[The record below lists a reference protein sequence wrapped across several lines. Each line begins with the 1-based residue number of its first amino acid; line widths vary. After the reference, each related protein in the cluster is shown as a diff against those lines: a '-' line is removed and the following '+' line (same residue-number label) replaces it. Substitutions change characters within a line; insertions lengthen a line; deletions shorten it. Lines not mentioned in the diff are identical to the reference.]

1 MIFRT
6 ITTDLDG
13 AINKIGIF
21 NKSFANLKNVISL
34 KTSNGKINNG
44 VRGLFNS
51 ISFGITEK
59 DISNIKEYNRLVGE
73 DGVSS
78 QTAWY
83 QTMMSSSKAAQ
94 SLFDNE
100 KNLIMT
106 ENGAIVSTEAL
117 TVAQNTMSLSTKAA
131 AVGMK
136 TLATAGNMLL
146 MWGISE
152 AVSWAAKG
160 IDNLIHYEEKQKE
173 IFENA
178 TKATEEHAKAIH
190 DLKSEMSDTSTKAS
204 DLASEYA
211 KLVQGVN
218 SFTNENESLSTDRY
232 EKFLDVNN
240 QLAEL
245 FPSLTRNYDENG
257 NAILGLSGDVDTV
270 TASIQRLVEQQTN
283 LAKADMRE
291 HLEDYVNGT
300 NDKEGIFDSLKGYKK
315 NVNETQNELNNLQDV
330 YNSIIN
336 HKGKRTYIG
345 NDYNTFLDDVKNKLG
360 QEAYDALH
368 SVTDKKYQDKGD
380 TWYSID
386 FSRLELYEVTKGKI
400 IKSYNTFFN
409 DLQTTLSIR
418 QSELE
423 SKNKEMSNQMMIWV
437 EDLDFYKNSNNESF
451 KKAIKSMVGS
461 IQWSDLE
468 VENGDID
475 EAKQIIQSL
484 IITPLTNAC
493 DNPDTK
499 LSVTNAL
506 CSVFT
511 INFSDLPYEE
521 AKQQVENF
529 LNIILNA
536 LNIGLPD
543 DKKKSIED
551 LYNAFNL
558 ENYRDTP
565 DKMKSSLDSITGDNQ
580 EDFKKLT
587 DYTKNFNQSQ
597 AEAWLTV
604 TEGAKNAD
612 EAIRRFEENQKPAV
626 SSSKLPFDK
635 AWNQLKNNTGAFK
648 DNDDTKDTAN
658 NLLELAEAGKLTVKA
673 FEKTKGSDDFLT
685 QTKLSA
691 EEATKQI
698 TELVDSSKHLSE
710 LKKGIGAI
718 GSAYNEKKDSKENT
732 VNPDTLS

>member
-1 MIFRT
+1 MQNAS
-6 ITTDLDG
+6 DV
-13 AINKIGIF
+13 AVN
-21 NKSFANLKNVISL
+21 
-34 KTSNGKINNG
+34 
-44 VRGLFNS
+44 
-51 ISFGITEK
+51 
-59 DISNIKEYNRLVGE
+59 
-73 DGVSS
+73 
-78 QTAWY
+78 
-83 QTMMSSSKAAQ
+83 MAQ
-94 SLFDNE
+94 SAGDATV
-100 KNLIMT
+100 NLEQIPK
-106 ENGAIVSTEAL
+106 VS
-117 TVAQNTMSLSTKAA
+117 KAA

-136 TLATAGNMLL
+136 TLSIAGNMLL

-190 DLKSEMSDTSTKAS
+190 DLKFEMSDTSTKAS

-232 EKFLDVNN
+232 KKFLDINN

-245 FPSLTRNYDENG
+245 FPSLTKNYDENG

-300 NDKEGIFDSLKGYKK
+300 NDKEGIFDSLRGYKK

-386 FSRLELYEVTKGKI
+386 FSRLELDEVTKGKI
-400 IKSYNTFFN
+400 TKSYNTFFN

-437 EDLDFYKNSNNESF
+437 EDLDFYKNSDNESF
-451 KKAIKSMVGS
+451 KEAIKSMVGS

-506 CSVFT
+506 CSLFT

-604 TEGAKNAD
+604 T
-612 EAIRRFEENQKPAV
+612 RRC
-626 SSSKLPFDK
+626 
-635 AWNQLKNNTGAFK
+635 
-648 DNDDTKDTAN
+648 
-658 NLLELAEAGKLTVKA
+658 
-673 FEKTKGSDDFLT
+673 
-685 QTKLSA
+685 
-691 EEATKQI
+691 
-698 TELVDSSKHLSE
+698 
-710 LKKGIGAI
+710 
-718 GSAYNEKKDSKENT
+718 KECR
-732 VNPDTLS
+732 